1 MLVLPLGAG
10 VDQSS
15 LEGFFELSNGCICCS
30 VKDDL
35 ITTLEQLA
43 LHKSKFDYILIEAT
57 GLLCILHK
65 SIKLFTERSTIFCAL

>member
-1 MLVLPLGAG
+1 M
-10 VDQSS
+10 DQSS

-57 GLLCILHK
+57 GMQTLYCFQGDSQL
-65 SIKLFTERSTIFCAL
+65 T